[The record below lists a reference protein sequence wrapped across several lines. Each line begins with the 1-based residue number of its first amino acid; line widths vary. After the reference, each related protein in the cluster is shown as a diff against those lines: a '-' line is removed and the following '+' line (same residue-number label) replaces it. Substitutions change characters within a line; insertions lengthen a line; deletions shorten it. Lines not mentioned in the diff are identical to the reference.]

1 LSKVENTYWTN
12 MQSTPSI
19 KRRANKGRTVNRT
32 TSLSLLNRSHLWTFG
47 IAGTTTLLLCL
58 TINFRAFSEWNHAST
73 NNSTLEARIQGIT
86 SENLALQEEIHYLK
100 NDSGTV
106 EREAL
111 KFGLQRPRQSRD
123 ER

>member
-1 LSKVENTYWTN
+1 